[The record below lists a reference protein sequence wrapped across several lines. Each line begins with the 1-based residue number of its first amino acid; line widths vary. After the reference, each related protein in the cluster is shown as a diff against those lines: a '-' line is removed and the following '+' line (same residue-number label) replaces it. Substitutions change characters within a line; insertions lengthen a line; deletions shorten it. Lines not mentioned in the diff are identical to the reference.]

1 MTVANSILLFRAQ
14 FLHLAK
20 YNLGKVN
27 LEAMLV
33 SRFPSYSRG
42 GPMPLAGA
50 PRDLY
55 TQLLACSSSQSVVA
69 IIATTLFACQ
79 FVLWFFPSLPPSWC
93 GLGKYW
99 VGKYSTELFS
109 VMVPGGGRSEGLPW
123 IPPSHARALPSSTNF
138 EGTNAQAHLLVM
150 SLNKNHT
157 PGLFRFRALN

>member
-1 MTVANSILLFRAQ
+1 MTYIRSC
-14 FLHLAK
+14 
-20 YNLGKVN
+20 
-27 LEAMLV
+27 
-33 SRFPSYSRG
+33 
-42 GPMPLAGA
+42 
-50 PRDLY
+50 
-55 TQLLACSSSQSVVA
+55 LLAVLRKVLLQ
-69 IIATTLFACQ
+69 LFAVSCQ
-79 FVLWFFPSLPPSWC
+79 FVLWFFPSLPLSWC